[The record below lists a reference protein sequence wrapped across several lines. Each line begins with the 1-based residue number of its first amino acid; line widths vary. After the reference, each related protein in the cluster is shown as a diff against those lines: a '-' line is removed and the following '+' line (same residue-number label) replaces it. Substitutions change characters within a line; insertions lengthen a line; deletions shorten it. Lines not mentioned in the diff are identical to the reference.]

1 MTQIN
6 ARLSS
11 RIRARFDEYSGK
23 VGLDAAELARLLIVR
38 EIRTRRALPLL
49 AHKAVRSASEKRG
62 QRKLTAHFHNRSD
75 VAKFDKHATEHRLSR
90 AAAAKLVFE
99 LELTEMWLLRA
110 MSWSPPALSS
120 AAGGRPHNQPMGAE

>member
-11 RIRARFDEYSGK
+11 RIRARFDEYSGNF
-23 VGLDAAELARLLIVR
+23 GLDAAELARLLIVR

-49 AHKAVRSASEKRG
+49 RIKRLEVLRKRG